1 MPTPESTFPD
11 LVDIEAMA
19 RRTFASLPEK
29 FRAACG
35 NVHFRVAE
43 VASADVLDAMEIEN
57 PLDLMG
63 LFQGVGRPQAGETRT
78 GDLPNI
84 IWLYRRSMLDCA
96 ITTREPIERIVAHV
110 LIHEIGH
117 QMGFDDDDLER
128 IERDSL

>member
-1 MPTPESTFPD
+1 MPTPETTFPD
-11 LVDIEAMA
+11 LADIEAMA

-35 NVHFRVAE
+35 NVHFCVAE
-43 VASADVLDAMEIEN
+43 VASDDVLSAMEITN

-63 LFQGVGRPQAGETRT
+63 LFQGVGRPQAGESRT

-84 IWLYRRSMLDCA
+84 IWLYRKPMLDYA
-96 ITTREPIERIVAHV
+96 IINQDPIERIVAHV

-128 IERDSL
+128 IERG